1 MGTAQKDLLKFNQE
15 SIRSLRQSTDLD
27 QGDHRRLEEL
37 LTSGDLDQKVDE
49 LLENLFPDAPAASK
63 QPRSSKGKVAI
74 EAADRQV
81 IEYDHVV
88 IATHPDQAL
97 KIIKNPKPAEQEV
110 LGAFRYESNLAI
122 LHTDTSILPNTK
134 RAWASWNYLVEER
147 KELKASVTYWM
158 NNLQSIEGDTQY
170 LVTLNA
176 EHRIKPDKIIRKI
189 QYGTSTIR

>member
-1 MGTAQKDLLKFNQE
+1 MHGKGSRSYVEKLTERSSATFRIE
-15 SIRSLRQSTDLD
+15 SPVRSVT
-27 QGDHRRLEEL
+27 
-37 LTSGDLDQKVDE
+37 
-49 LLENLFPDAPAASK
+49 
-63 QPRSSKGKVAI
+63 RSSKGKVAI

-110 LGAFRYESNLAI
+110 LGTFRYESNLAI

-158 NNLQSIEGDTQY
+158 KLFQIFCVHG
-170 LVTLNA
+170 
-176 EHRIKPDKIIRKI
+176 I
-189 QYGTSTIR
+189 